1 MKEKGFFVVLGAI
14 GSAIA
19 TAFGGWDKG
28 LETLVILMAIDYIAG
43 MTCAGVFHKSKKTQ
57 NGALESRAGFKGLC
71 RKCTALLFVLVSY
84 RLDLLIGCDYIR
96 DAVIIGFCANE
107 CISILENAG
116 LMGIYIPPAVEKAIE
131 VLKTR
136 ENEGGQS

>member
-28 LETLVILMAIDYIAG
+28 LEALVILMAIDYIAG
-43 MTCAGVFHKSKKTQ
+43 MTCAGVFHKSKKTK